1 MVVVPVSILM
11 FIDISWGCW
20 INDISSHI
28 FAFLSIMLT
37 ISFLILSLILFYKML
52 NEVPASKK
60 ERILLLAKGISLIGI
75 GFVFIILGGGIR
87 ALGLINQLSYVVY
100 ITQSLLAWLI
110 WLIAISYFYRGIPN
124 REAYFFDELNQI
136 LVYKLNLPLGTNLDE
151 IFLLHEKNAVN
162 SRQIIENKLKRRSS
176 ISEYLEE
183 LSREFT

>member
-60 ERILLLAKGISLIGI
+60 ERILL
-75 GFVFIILGGGIR
+75 
-87 ALGLINQLSYVVY
+87 
-100 ITQSLLAWLI
+100 
-110 WLIAISYFYRGIPN
+110 
-124 REAYFFDELNQI
+124 
-136 LVYKLNLPLGTNLDE
+136 
-151 IFLLHEKNAVN
+151 
-162 SRQIIENKLKRRSS
+162 
-176 ISEYLEE
+176 
-183 LSREFT
+183 